1 MSAELFHPGAGE
13 AAALGR
19 LLDEVNAHYHIAP
32 LGAAARRGQVE
43 RMLSGGHVEILMARD
58 AEGPVGLAVYTF
70 LDPAGAEGPALYM
83 KELYVSPRA
92 RGSGLGRRMM
102 ARLADIATAKGC
114 ARMDWTTERW
124 NEGAL
129 RFYAALGAELQEQK
143 VYFRLGAPALAAL
156 AKG

>member
-1 MSAELFHPGAGE
+1 MSAELLHPGDAE
-13 AAALGR
+13 AADLGR
-19 LLDEVNAHYHIAP
+19 LLDEVNAHYRIAP
-32 LGAAARRGQVE
+32 LSGAARRGQVA

-58 AEGPVGLAVYTF
+58 AQGPVGLAVYTF

-92 RGSGLGRRMM
+92 RRTGLGRRLMG
-102 ARLADIATAKGC
+102 RLAAIATERGC

-129 RFYAALGAELQEQK
+129 RFYEALGAEVQEQK
-143 VYFRLGAPALAAL
+143 VYFRLFADRFAGLA
-156 AKG
+156 GD